1 MRQAPL
7 IATCFHNMPGGGFG
21 QPAIFTSKIALSGG
35 CFQNRYLTE
44 RVINHLSAEGFNYCV
59 TSAERRRIALGRF
72 GLRSSGLHS
81 ESDLRRNR

>member
-1 MRQAPL
+1 
-7 IATCFHNMPGGGFG
+7 
-21 QPAIFTSKIALSGG
+21 
-35 CFQNRYLTE
+35 LTE